1 MRVDEG
7 CGLLKRDTQAVSTNN
22 IISGR
27 LGSSNPVTSTTIMLH
42 RLFAANVNNEGLRTG
57 SVICSCSVSALTM
70 LSSTPERLSSL
81 FLCLVCRGPG
91 SSQFPVL
98 TPPCRPDYSIV
109 GGDASALARR
119 DSDIETACAVTTDVN
134 TLESTVFRLMYF
146 SLDSSGQRL
155 PKATT
160 RGCR

>member
-119 DSDIETACAVTTDVN
+119 DIETACAVTIDVN
-134 TLESTVFRLMYF
+134 TLESTVFILMYF